1 MNIIIVGC
9 GKIGCAIVSDLVNE
23 GHDITV
29 IDNSADVITEITNIY
44 DVMGLC
50 GNGADCEVL
59 EEADVNK
66 ADMLIATTRSD
77 EFNML
82 SCFLAKKMGAKY
94 TVARIRNPEYNDR
107 SLGFMRQQLGLSMS
121 INPELLMAQELHNIL
136 KLPSAYKIEYFSR
149 RNLEMIEL
157 RLKPEDPICGK
168 KLSKLREKQKIDFL
182 ISAVLRQGK
191 VVIPDGNFEL
201 AAGDVV
207 SIAAAPGD
215 IPKLLKSLGMLK
227 KQSRNIMILGGGTTA
242 YYLGKMLLSSGND
255 VRIVEKNLERCQALG
270 ERLPKA
276 VMINGDGSHHE
287 LLLEEGLRSLDALVA
302 LTGTD
307 EENILTSIFAS
318 NQQVPQVISKVNRDE
333 LSKMAEKLG
342 LDCVVSTKTIVS
354 DIILRYTRA
363 LENSQGSN
371 VETLY
376 KIMDGKAEALEFI
389 AKNNPHITGVP
400 LKLLKIKQGILI
412 AGIIRHGKKTVI
424 PSGDD
429 CIYEGDRVIVLA
441 ADHRLRD
448 LSDILQR

>member
-1 MNIIIVGC
+1 MNIIVVGC
-9 GKIGCAIVSDLVNE
+9 GKIGRAIVSDLVNE

-29 IDNSADVITEITNIY
+29 IDNSPNVITEITNIY

-59 EEADVNK
+59 EEADISK
-66 ADMLIATTRSD
+66 TDMLIATTYSD

-107 SLGFMRQQLGLSMS
+107 SLGFMRQQLDLSMS

-136 KLPSAYKIEYFSR
+136 KLPSAFKVEYFAR
-149 RNLEMIEL
+149 RNIEMIEL

-182 ISAVLRQGK
+182 IAAVLRQGK
-191 VVIPDGNFEL
+191 LIIPDGNFEL
-201 AAGDVV
+201 AAGDVI
-207 SIAAAPGD
+207 SIVAAPGNMQ
-215 IPKLLKSLGMLK
+215 KLLKSLGMLK

-242 YYLGKMLLSSGND
+242 HYLGKMLLTSGND
-255 VRIVEKNLERCQALG
+255 VRIVEKNLSRCQSLS
-270 ERLPKA
+270 ESLPKA
-276 VMINGDGSHHE
+276 IMINGDGSPHE

-307 EENILTSIFAS
+307 EENILVSIFAS
-318 NQQVPQVISKVNRDE
+318 SQKVPQVISKINREE

-342 LDCVVSTKTIVS
+342 LDCVVSTKNIVS
-354 DIILRYTRA
+354 NIILRYTRA

-376 KIMDGKAEALEFI
+376 KIMDGKAEALEFV
-389 AKNNPHITGVP
+389 AKNNPSVTGIP
-400 LKLLKIKQGILI
+400 LKSLRIRQGVLV
-412 AGIIRHGKKTVI
+412 AGIIRHGKKIVI
-424 PSGDD
+424 PSGEDY
-429 CIYEGDRVIVLA
+429 IQEGDRVVVLA
-441 ADHRLRD
+441 ADHRLKD